1 MLAKDGDGPTDFENG
16 NENGGPA
23 EWDKKEHR
31 VRRLEQ
37 GKRTPEKELTRQ
49 WEK

>member
-1 MLAKDGDGPTDFENG
+1 MLAKDGDGPADFENG
-16 NENGGPA
+16 NKDGWPA
-23 EWDKKEHR
+23 EWDKKNQ

-37 GKRTPEKELTRQ
+37 EKNTTNKELTMQ